1 MNMAEESTNSPDT
14 QVEVLRFRNAYE
26 RTRAEIDAVSDEQL
40 VQINVDIPSAV
51 TTALGALPEIRAMR
65 PRLVEELPKFDL
77 ARFDKL
83 EQYTLAAGHAHTLY
97 LAASM
102 PAEAV
107 PELAEQCMGLC
118 GTFRTDAEA
127 LVRRKL
133 LDGVLLKSLKGT
145 VGYRDI
151 AFDLFTLVQILRENW
166 PRIQG
171 KTALSLA
178 ELNQAEVLAD
188 RLTTAIGAR
197 EQAPAVVGSAAE
209 SRHRAFSLFMRTYNE
224 ARRAIGYLAPD
235 EVDQITPTV
244 YVPRGPSKKRS
255 EPEVQ
260 APQAATPASA
270 AQVSAPIAQPPA
282 ATKVASDSPYTV

>member
-1 MNMAEESTNSPDT
+1 MAEQSTNSPDT
-14 QVEVLRFRNAYE
+14 QVAVLRFRDAYE
-26 RTRAEIDAVSDEQL
+26 RTRAEIEALPEEQI
-40 VQINVDIPSAV
+40 VQINVVIPSAV

-83 EQYTLAAGHAHTLY
+83 EQYTLAAGHAHTMY

-151 AFDLFTLVQILRENW
+151 AFDLFTLVQIFRENW
-166 PRIQG
+166 QKIEG

-188 RLTTAIGAR
+188 RLTTAIGVR
-197 EQAPAVVGSAAE
+197 EQAPLAVGSAAE
-209 SRHRAFSLFMRTYNE
+209 NRQRAFSLFMRTYSE
-224 ARRAIGYLAPD
+224 TRRAIDYLAPD
-235 EVDQITPTV
+235 DVDQIAPTV
-244 YVPRGPSKKRS
+244 HVVRGPSKKRS
-255 EPEVQ
+255 ETELQDPPPP
-260 APQAATPASA
+260 APNGG
-270 AQVSAPIAQPPA
+270 AQGTAPLAQPPA
-282 ATKVASDSPYTV
+282 APKVASDSPYTV